1 MVGSIS
7 ISGVSK
13 HFVNP
18 TGERITALD
27 NVSLDIPAGSFVA
40 LIGPS
45 GCGKS
50 TLLRLISGLIPMDD
64 GSLTLDGTPIK
75 APGADRGFMF
85 QEHTLFP
92 WLSIYDNIAFGLR
105 ARGIY
110 KQEKDRVDEFIEMVG
125 LKGFEHSYP
134 HQLSGGMCQRAS
146 LARALVGKPKVL
158 LLDEPLGALDAFT
171 RMNMQDE
178 ILRIWKET
186 GMTAIMVTHD
196 VDEAVYLSDKVV
208 VMTPRPGRITGTLD
222 IKLARPRARI
232 FFTTVQRSFVSSIT
246 AAQSKSPT
254 TTFKIVLKNV
264 CSLLLLLLYIFLER
278 TENHE
283 KERHFISSG
292 KRTSRSCTD
301 TLAYRLRRLKQQ
313 FGRFRGSRFRRFRR
327 NPPASDLLSFSLCR
341 TDVHRDRERLL

>member
-13 HFVNP
+13 HFINQ

-27 NVSLDIPAGSFVA
+27 NVSLEIPSGSFVS

-50 TLLRLISGLIPMDD
+50 TLLRLISGLIQMDE
-64 GSLTLDGTPIK
+64 GELT
-75 APGADRGFMF
+75 
-85 QEHTLFP
+85 
-92 WLSIYDNIAFGLR
+92 LSIYDNIAFGLR

-146 LARALVGKPKVL
+146 LARALVGRPKVL

-222 IKLARPRARI
+222 IQLSRPRAR
-232 FFTTVQRSFVSSIT
+232 SSED
-246 AAQSKSPT
+246 
-254 TTFKIVLKNV
+254 
-264 CSLLLLLLYIFLER
+264 FLQ
-278 TENHE
+278 
-283 KERHFISSG
+283 
-292 KRTSRSCTD
+292 
-301 TLAYRLRRLKQQ
+301 YRGEILRRLHYGGKVEEP
-313 FGRFRGSRFRRFRR
+313 
-327 NPPASDLLSFSLCR
+327 NYYI
-341 TDVHRDRERLL
+341 

>member
-27 NVSLDIPAGSFVA
+27 NVSLDIPAGSFVS

-50 TLLRLISGLIPMDD
+50 TLLRLISGLILMDD

-222 IKLARPRARI
+222 IRLARPRAR
-232 FFTTVQRSFVSSIT
+232 SSEDFLHYRAEILR
-246 AAQSKSPT
+246 QLHYGGIIKEP
-254 TTFKIVLKNV
+254 NY
-264 CSLLLLLLYIFLER
+264 YI
-278 TENHE
+278 
-283 KERHFISSG
+283 
-292 KRTSRSCTD
+292 
-301 TLAYRLRRLKQQ
+301 
-313 FGRFRGSRFRRFRR
+313 
-327 NPPASDLLSFSLCR
+327 
-341 TDVHRDRERLL
+341 

>member
-27 NVSLDIPAGSFVA
+27 NVSLDIPAGSFVS

-75 APGADRGFMF
+75 VPGADRGFMF

-125 LKGFEHSYP
+125 LKDFEHSYP

-222 IKLARPRARI
+222 IRLARPRAR
-232 FFTTVQRSFVSSIT
+232 SSEDFLHYRAEILRQLHYGGT
-246 AAQSKSPT
+246 IKEP
-254 TTFKIVLKNV
+254 NY
-264 CSLLLLLLYIFLER
+264 YI
-278 TENHE
+278 
-283 KERHFISSG
+283 
-292 KRTSRSCTD
+292 
-301 TLAYRLRRLKQQ
+301 
-313 FGRFRGSRFRRFRR
+313 
-327 NPPASDLLSFSLCR
+327 
-341 TDVHRDRERLL
+341 